1 MLCDQ
6 LNALFVPFADPSP
19 PMTATLPW
27 PDIDTVLLD
36 MDGTLLDL
44 HFDNHFWLELLPQRY
59 AELHG
64 ISRAMAELELA
75 PLFNEHVGKL
85 TWYCLDYWSRELNL
99 PIREMKREIAEL
111 IALRPS
117 ADEFLAA
124 LRQAGKRV
132 VLITNAH
139 RDSLSLKLEKIELAP
154 WFDRLISSHDYGY
167 PKEEAQFWYALR
179 QDLEFDPSRALFID
193 DSLPILRSARRFGIA
208 HLLAVREPD
217 SRRAPKDTEEFA
229 AVEDY
234 RDLAS
239 SLTGPLAC
247 RLALPWVGQKPYT
260 TQQLPPAEPTQD
272 ELGPSNIETANA
284 GRRDPAFAVQKPRM
298 IDRK

>member
-1 MLCDQ
+1 
-6 LNALFVPFADPSP
+6 
-19 PMTATLPW
+19 MTATLPW

-179 QDLEFDPSRALFID
+179 QDLEFDPSRTLFID

-217 SRRAPKDTEEFA
+217 SRRA
-229 AVEDY
+229 
-234 RDLAS
+234 
-239 SLTGPLAC
+239 
-247 RLALPWVGQKPYT
+247 
-260 TQQLPPAEPTQD
+260 
-272 ELGPSNIETANA
+272 
-284 GRRDPAFAVQKPRM
+284 
-298 IDRK
+298 